1 MTDLSIVKVEGK
13 EYVLIPK
20 DEYDAL
26 VGAVPAGAVEAV
38 PFAMKA
44 VAADLRKARKVG
56 GLTQSELAKKL
67 KVSQPMVS
75 SVEAGR
81 TAPPKGYVDA
91 LLKACGLPKAWK
103 P

>member
-20 DEYDAL
+20 VEYDAL
-26 VGAVPAGAVEAV
+26 VGAVPVGAVDAV
-38 PFAMKA
+38 PFAMKSIA
-44 VAADLRKARKVG
+44 TDLRKARKAG

-91 LLKACGLPKAWK
+91 LLKACGLSKAWK